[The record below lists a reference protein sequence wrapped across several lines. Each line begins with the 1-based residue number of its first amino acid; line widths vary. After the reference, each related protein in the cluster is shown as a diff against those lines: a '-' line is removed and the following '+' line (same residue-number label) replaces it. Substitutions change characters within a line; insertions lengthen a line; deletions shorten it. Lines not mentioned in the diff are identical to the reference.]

1 VAEVS
6 DEHLLDITV
15 PVLVAAGDLAA
26 ADVPAFRQEA
36 PRCHGGPDALLDVLA
51 GHRIAQQPV
60 ARPSTDAHRRPLP
73 R

>member
-26 ADVPAFRQEA
+26 A
-36 PRCHGGPDALLDVLA
+36 PRCHGGPDALLDELA